1 MDASPLS
8 NRPAPRPRWQALAAW
23 LLLPLTLAGQA
34 GLRVEVVEGAGA
46 VVPAGMLSSRR
57 FTVVVK
63 DAQGQRIQGATVRF
77 RLPAEGPSG
86 TFSSGLRSETALT
99 DAHGRAT
106 VYGIQWANLP
116 GKVEM
121 EVIAAHESQRGSA
134 VIPVELSRRAAA
146 SREDRANPSF
156 KAPSSGRKWLILAL
170 VGAGAAAGAGLA
182 GKGGGKGAVYEPP
195 AAVIVPPSIGTPT
208 ITVGKP

>member
-8 NRPAPRPRWQALAAW
+8 NRPAPRPRWRALAAW
-23 LLLPLTLAGQA
+23 LLFPLTVAGQA

-63 DAQGQRIQGATVRF
+63 DAQGLPIQGATVRF

-106 VYGIQWANLP
+106 VYGIQWAAQP
-116 GKVEM
+116 GKLEM
-121 EVIAAHESQRGSA
+121 EVVATSA
-134 VIPVELSRRAAA
+134 QEKVSARIPVELSRHAAA
-146 SREDRANPSF
+146 SRDDKANPAF

-170 VGAGAAAGAGLA
+170 LGAGAAAGVGLA
-182 GKGGGKGAVYEPP
+182 GKGGAKGSVYEPP